1 MTREEALKALVDIQ
15 QEEKKSRDYEMTH
28 VDADSVLCQLLF
40 SLGYGDVVTEYQRIN
55 KWYA

>member
-15 QEEKKSRDYEMTH
+15 QEEKKSKDYEMTH
-28 VDADSVLCQLLF
+28 ADADSVLCQLLV
-40 SLGYGDVVTEYQRIN
+40 SLGYGDVVTEYQRIY